1 MYIPFCS
8 LLFLNAYV
16 GLPTSESSWF
26 IWSPQQHCET
36 AKLGRLLEV
45 RHLSCSL
52 SLNWWLRAESW
63 SGSSCQP
70 YSPEFLLVNSL
81 HLFLTKQDLLHHN
94 AFIPLIL
101 NLFLPDTS
109 IPPWTACPFW
119 LIKSLCSLHLF
130 FQIYIYNSLCHHFIL
145 SLW

>member
-1 MYIPFCS
+1 MYIPTCS

-52 SLNWWLRAESW
+52 SLSWWLRSESW
-63 SGSSCQP
+63 SGSSCQA
-70 YSPEFLLVNSL
+70 YSPEFLFINSL
-81 HLFLTKQDLLHHN
+81 LIFLTKHDLLHHN

-109 IPPWTACPFW
+109 IPPWRACPFW
-119 LIKSLCSLHLF
+119 LSLSVLYTYFFTYIFTTHYVTISHLA
-130 FQIYIYNSLCHHFIL
+130 YDG
-145 SLW
+145 